1 MYRKI
6 KDITGMSVKE
16 FIMDIRLKRAV
27 QLIRESDYNISEI
40 SMMTGFINPKY
51 FSVCFKRHFD
61 MTPSEYKKKFL

>member
-16 FIMDIRLKRAV
+16 FIMDIRLKRAI
-27 QLIRESDYNISEI
+27 QLIKDSDYNISEI
-40 SMMTGFINPKY
+40 SWMTGFINPKY